1 MRDGKKVASREIRQN
16 GNGFCIEIAMDRRS
30 VRFSRGNGLFAAGV
44 MRAVGAKI
52 RKGIAGTGLFAVI
65 GCNYMT
71 KVVVA

>member
-16 GNGFCIEIAMDRRS
+16 GNGFCIEIAMDRTS
-30 VRFSRGNGLFAAGV
+30 VRLSRGNGLFAV
-44 MRAVGAKI
+44 VRAVGAKI
-52 RKGIAGTGLFAVI
+52 RKGVAGTGLFAVI